1 MSPMVVSMKVNPAGF
16 GDGGDVAQA
25 ESNKP
30 IEINSAQ
37 QAAIRLI
44 EITEEVEFIECHPL
58 ERRDFQ
64 ESKIWKLDLQY
75 IA

>member
-1 MSPMVVSMKVNPAGF
+1 MVVSIKENPDRF
-16 GDGGDVAQA
+16 GEGVDVAQA

-44 EITEEVEFIECHPL
+44 EITEKVEFIESSRAKRL
-58 ERRDFQ
+58 SVIE
-64 ESKIWKLDLQY
+64 KLK
-75 IA
+75 A

>member
-1 MSPMVVSMKVNPAGF
+1 MSPMVVSIKENPDRF
-16 GDGGDVAQA
+16 GEGVDVAQA

-44 EITEEVEFIECHPL
+44 EITEKVEFIECHPL
-58 ERRDFQ
+58 EQRDFQ
-64 ESKIWKLDLQY
+64 
-75 IA
+75 